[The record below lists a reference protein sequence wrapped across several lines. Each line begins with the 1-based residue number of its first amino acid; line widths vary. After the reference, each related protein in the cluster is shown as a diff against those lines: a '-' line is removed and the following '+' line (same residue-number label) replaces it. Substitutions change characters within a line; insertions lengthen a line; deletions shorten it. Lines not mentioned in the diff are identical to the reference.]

1 MQPLISIIVPCY
13 KVEKYLPKCIDSII
27 NQSYTNLEIFLIDDG
42 SPDSC
47 GIICDNYS
55 KKDSR
60 IKVIHKSN
68 GGLSDARNV
77 AIDKM
82 TGEYVVFVDSDD
94 YIAPTH
100 IEGLYK
106 MIQYHK
112 AEISIN
118 SFTTF
123 YDGLIPH
130 PHSKPT
136 KEYVYTGLEATE
148 RMFYQDMFD
157 NSAWGKMY
165 KSSLFNNIRYPKGL
179 LYEDLPTTYRLMLK
193 ASKVIYNNN
202 ETYYYLLRSDSIERS
217 KFSSEK
223 LNSALKLM
231 ELMELMEQDK
241 QRFQPI
247 IKSYYCRMVSF
258 IFHIILQMPKQY
270 KHKDLFY
277 DKLKKYR
284 KIVLCD
290 KKARKKTRIAC
301 LCSYFGINIVLLLF
315 HYVTNRG
322 K

>member
-1 MQPLISIIVPCY
+1 MKDFPLISVIIPVY
-13 KVEKYLPKCIDSII
+13 KVERFLSRCIDSII
-27 NQSYTNLEIFLIDDG
+27 KQTYKNLEIILVDDG
-42 SPDSC
+42 SPDKC
-47 GIICDNYS
+47 GAICDEYAI
-55 KKDSR
+55 KDAR
-60 IKVIHKSN
+60 IKVIHKKN

-118 SFTTF
+118 SFSTF

-165 KSSLFNNIRYPKGL
+165 HSSLFTNIRYPKGL
-179 LYEDLPTTYRLMLK
+179 LYEDLPTTYKLMLK
-193 ASKVIYNNN
+193 ASKIVYNDN
-202 ETYYYLLRSDSIERS
+202 ETYYYLLRNDSIERS
-217 KFSSEK
+217 EFSPEK
-223 LNSALKLM
+223 LSSALKLI
-231 ELMELMEQDK
+231 ELMEQDI
-241 QRFQPI
+241 QVLQPI
-247 IKSYYCRMVSF
+247 IKSFYCRMASF

-270 KHKDLFY
+270 KGKDIFY
-277 DKLKKYR
+277 QKLKHYR

-301 LCSYFGINIVLLLF
+301 LCSYLGIKTLKRLFLL
-315 HYVTNRG
+315 TQGR
-322 K
+322 